1 MADRKAR
8 TITFK
13 LPITATLGEL
23 KKSLDKESARANPTV
38 IQDLGA
44 GQFLVELETKEQ
56 ADEFIDS
63 GLDFDEIHINCRPP
77 QGYYINVSILGLRAY
92 ISDEAVLSALAEFGE
107 TKSQVIRLKYKSD
120 HELAGLENGNRL
132 VKMVLTK
139 PSIPYSL
146 RIDGEWCRVIH
157 NQQQRVCSNCH
168 AIGHSRRK
176 CPEITCRICGEKGH
190 LSYDCTQETETA
202 PANTAE
208 EIPHAGNNF
217 HQPVNHI
224 EEYVPPTVE
233 FDPESPDVTEKIPQD
248 ITEKSPQETPL
259 PDEDMSE
266 QETSDQPRTGTKRH
280 LPTDSDS
287 DTTKPQ
293 PQRRPRI
300 KPTPN
305 LNAERPKKDPKKD
318 KSDSPIAQ
326 QVQ

>member
-44 GQFLVELETKEQ
+44 GQFLVEFESKEQ
-56 ADEFIDS
+56 ANEFIDS
-63 GLDFDEIHINCRPP
+63 GLDFDEIHITCRPP

-92 ISDEAVLSALAEFGE
+92 ISDEAVLAALAEFGE
-107 TKSQVIRLKYKSD
+107 VKSQVIRLKYKND

-157 NQQQRVCSNCH
+157 NQQQRVCSHCH
-168 AIGHSRRK
+168 ALGHSRRK
-176 CPEITCRICGEKGH
+176 CPEITCRICEGKGH
-190 LSYDCTQETETA
+190 LSYDCTQENETA
-202 PANTAE
+202 PPNIAD
-208 EIPHAGNNF
+208 EIPHAGNSF
-217 HQPVNHI
+217 HQPEVPT
-224 EEYVPPTVE
+224 EESVLPDKEP
-233 FDPESPDVTEKIPQD
+233 DPESTDNL
-248 ITEKSPQETPL
+248 PQETPTLTEVLPEQTPL
-259 PDEDMSE
+259 PDEEMTEPESS
-266 QETSDQPRTGTKRH
+266 TQPKPGTKRH

-287 DTTKPQ
+287 DNTTKPQ
-293 PQRRPRI
+293 PQRRSRI

-305 LNAERPKKDPKKD
+305 LNADRSKKD
-318 KSDSPIAQ
+318 KKGKSDAPVSTS
-326 QVQ
+326 

>member
-44 GQFLVELETKEQ
+44 GQFLVEFETKEQ

-63 GLDFDEIHINCRPP
+63 GLDFDEIHITCRPS

-92 ISDEAVLSALAEFGE
+92 ISDEAVLSALTEFGE
-107 TKSQVIRLKYKSD
+107 IKSQVIRLKYKND
-120 HELAGLENGNRL
+120 HELAGLENGNHL

-157 NQQQRVCSNCH
+157 NQQQRVCSHCH
-168 AIGHSRRK
+168 ALGHSRRK

-190 LSYDCTQETETA
+190 LSYDCTQENETA
-202 PANTAE
+202 PANIAD
-208 EIPHAGNNF
+208 EIPHADNNF
-217 HQPVNHI
+217 HQPKDHT
-224 EEYVPPTVE
+224 EEYVLRDEE
-233 FDPESPDVTEKIPQD
+233 FDPESIENPPQETPT
-248 ITEKSPQETPL
+248 ITEDLPVQTPL
-259 PDEDMSE
+259 PDEEMTE
-266 QETSDQPRTGTKRH
+266 PETSTQPRLGTKRH

-287 DTTKPQ
+287 DNTTKPQ
-293 PQRRPRI
+293 PQRRSRI

-305 LNAERPKKDPKKD
+305 LNADRPKKDTKKG
-318 KSDSPIAQ
+318 KPDSSID
-326 QVQ
+326 